1 MPAAVILVEAM
12 PRRSADGVAETVRIA
27 GGGGQFPYFY
37 GGQHWRAGVVQLPTF
52 ITSINFEGGDFGE
65 GGVPQAA
72 ELQWAPTTKVDLTAL
87 ANYFWIDA
95 AITVRIGPENATG
108 TQPPLALTGKV
119 LSAPVEGGT
128 IKIQLSDP
136 AADLKKPLL
145 TDRYGGTGGLDGPA
159 DWEGKIK
166 DRVWGRVWNK
176 LGEPIDKANN
186 IYAYADPTRP
196 LQAFDA
202 VRDKGVAAAS
212 LSVLAWQGS
221 TAATL
226 TALRA
231 ATPAS
236 GGGVACPSIA
246 CVKWWAQPAGDL
258 TADLRGEIGAGYI
271 EKTADI
277 VQRIVAAG
285 PATPFAAGTIA
296 AALAARPA
304 AVGWVARDDSTT
316 IAAMIQELLGN
327 SSMLWLLNAAGE
339 IELRE
344 WAWGAPAITA
354 TSYSVKRTAMFRPV
368 ATRTIGYR
376 RNERRMARGDIAG
389 IIFAGDVL
397 LSDGR
402 TGDALATQLNDVE
415 ALADASAALIESAAD
430 DGVLDRK
437 EKSSILVPR
446 NNTLEAIWSYLDGQ
460 AAVLSAYAQVA
471 SARATASAARTA
483 WQVYRDALS
492 PAWNNDNFDTAVVR
506 ATFVGKL
513 NDFDYAIDLLADA
526 LRQASAVNNVNL
538 IRDPLFQK
546 AITEWSSGVAG
557 GSMSSGSPAIFTASG
572 YRVYKVTAESFS
584 GLSRFIVIRLTS
596 STRIGCTP
604 GQRYA
609 FQCKVEGQSLVGT
622 LANQYL
628 RVQWFD
634 SSNAFIS
641 ETNLQTLGGP
651 QTLGTLMSGFGT
663 APSGA
668 VLMEFV
674 FYGDTGTTGQISILV
689 SEPMISTATPDQTI
703 MPAFA
708 RGPSSGDDALSV
720 TASSSSISVP
730 STANGTPKAALQGF
744 SFTAYKG
751 QANVTNTA
759 TGTSYSITA
768 SANLSGVTHT
778 GNGVFTVSGMSADMG
793 YVDVTITNGSSQVV
807 RVTYTKARDGA
818 AFVTASDSVTAPGST
833 SYAQVSLISLLSG
846 PNGTFGIAFNGGYAA
861 DASSGNLAGYVQI
874 STDGSSWT
882 YVGDITSFGAAPGE
896 PGSFLFGASI
906 AGGSY
911 GVSSK
916 GIVYVRLMMAQVASF
931 TITSFSGTGSVQWT
945 A

>member
-95 AITVRIGPENATG
+95 AITVRIGAENATG
-108 TQPPLALTGKV
+108 TLPPIALTGKV
-119 LSAPVEGGT
+119 LAAPVEGGT

-212 LSVLAWQGS
+212 LSLLAWQGS

-231 ATPAS
+231 ATPVS
-236 GGGVACPSIA
+236 GGGVVCPSIA

-285 PATPFAAGTIA
+285 PNTPFAAGTIA

-304 AVGWVARDDSTT
+304 PVGWVARDDSTT

-327 SSMLWLLNAAGE
+327 SSMLWLLNAAGD

-460 AAVLSAYAQVA
+460 AAVLSAFAQVA

-492 PAWNNDNFDTAVVR
+492 PAWNNDTLDTAVVR

-546 AITEWSSGVAG
+546 VSTEWSAGVAG
-557 GSMSSGSPAIFTASG
+557 GVTSSGFPSVGLAAG
-572 YRVYKVTAESFS
+572 YRYYKVVGESFF
-584 GLSRFIVIRLTS
+584 GPSRFIFIAIAD
-596 STRIGCTP
+596 STRIKCEP
-604 GQRYA
+604 GERYA
-609 FQCKVEGQSLVGT
+609 FQCKVEGQSLGGT

-628 RVQWFD
+628 RVQWYN
-634 SSNAFIS
+634 SSNALIT
-641 ETNLQTLGGP
+641 ETNLQTLSGP
-651 QTLGTLMSGFGT
+651 QTIGTLMSGFGT
-663 APSGA
+663 APAGA
-668 VLMEFV
+668 ASMKFV
-674 FYGDTGTTGQISILV
+674 FYGDTGTTGQISVLV

-720 TASSSSISVP
+720 TASSNSISVP

-751 QANVTNTA
+751 ETNVTNTA

-818 AFVTASDSVTAPGST
+818 AFVTAGGDVTAPSST
-833 SYAQVSLISLLSG
+833 THIVASTILLLAG
-846 PNGTFGIAFNGGYAA
+846 PNGTFGINYNGSFTVSG
-861 DASSGNLAGYVQI
+861 SSGNLTGYVEI
-874 STDGSSWT
+874 SPNGSSWT
-882 YVGDITSFGAAPGE
+882 FVGNISSFGSIPGE
-896 PGSFLFGASI
+896 PGSYVFGASI

-911 GVSSK
+911 GITAKTTVH
-916 GIVYVRLMMAQVASF
+916 VRLLLAKVSGF
-931 TITSFSGTGSVQWT
+931 TLDTFDGNGSVEW
-945 A
+945 AA